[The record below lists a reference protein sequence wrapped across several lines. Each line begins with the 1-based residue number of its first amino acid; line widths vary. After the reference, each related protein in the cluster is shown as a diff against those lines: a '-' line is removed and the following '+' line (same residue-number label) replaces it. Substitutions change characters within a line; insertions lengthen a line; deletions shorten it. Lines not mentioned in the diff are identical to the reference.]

1 MARRTKKEMQ
11 EKEDSQLLDECIDHQ
26 AQSAKMLE
34 TVSSTWDEKEAMLIG
49 KLEDSLSKKAK
60 SKIFDPRLSTIVFER
75 ASRVMAQNPK
85 GKAMAVSSDDIGKN
99 ALMNLYLKHI
109 VSKDNEQ
116 FSHLVKLRMLDL
128 YSLVYGSMFG
138 LVSWRVNMKN
148 GYIGPSTYII
158 PIRDAFPQPGI
169 RNVNDADWFNVRTW
183 LSVDALK
190 NVDGEVWKK
199 DNIAA
204 LIEQLKKEKS
214 EGDKP
219 KDGKNDRSYVERTY
233 YPSNTGDTV
242 FPRIEVFTE
251 YRGDKWIT
259 WTPQRT
265 NSKTSKPFILRVL
278 NDPYPEE
285 MLPIVA
291 KHCFPLIDSP
301 ISLGEFERGK
311 TLQYAINSLINL
323 YFDGVKYSIFPP
335 LAINADKVVPSSIK
349 WGAGERW
356 FMENPNVDVQPV
368 ALSPRGIDTFN
379 STYGFLLSALYNQ
392 SGSSEVSPTGKTDS
406 SLGKT
411 PQAIRFQANKE
422 SARDNWDKMMIEET
436 VREIYTR
443 FIALATSKLESSV
456 AIRLFGPEI
465 EEIKKTNPDVVELFK
480 SGRGQVK
487 ISKKAISGQY
497 DFELETG
504 STMAPN
510 LEGEREDITDIL
522 KSVLENGAIQQS
534 LAVENQQVNVGE
546 LFRRWLTVKGIKDVD
561 KIITAKMGEP
571 SLAPNVAPQEAQGQV
586 IPNVVPATEEPV
598 TPPEEITPEAPAVE
612 LQDPD
617 IRALAE
623 RMRGGINGIPPIK

>member
-11 EKEDSQLLDECIDHQ
+11 EKEDLQLLDECIDHQ

-85 GKAMAVSSDDIGKN
+85 GKALAVSSDDIGKN
-99 ALMNLYLKHI
+99 ALMNLYLKHV

-128 YSLVYGSMFG
+128 YSLVYGSMFS
-138 LVSWRVNMKN
+138 LVSWRVNMKS

-169 RNVNDADWFNVRTW
+169 RNVNDADWFDVRTW
-183 LSVDALK
+183 LSAGVLK
-190 NVDGEVWKK
+190 NVDGEVWRGG
-199 DNIAA
+199 NIAA

-233 YPSNTGDTV
+233 YPSNTGDAA
-242 FPRIEVFTE
+242 FPRLEVFTE
-251 YRGDKWIT
+251 YRGNKWIT

-411 PQAIRFQANKE
+411 PQAVRFQANKE
-422 SARDNWDKMMIEET
+422 SARDNWDKMMVEET

-465 EEIKKTNPDVVELFK
+465 EEIKKTNPDVVELFN

-510 LEGEREDITDIL
+510 LEGEREDVTDIL

-534 LAVENQQVNVGE
+534 LAAENQQVNVGE

-561 KIITAKMGEP
+561 KIITQKMAEP

-586 IPNVVPATEEPV
+586 IPNVVPATEEPT
-598 TPPEEITPEAPAVE
+598 TPPLEPTPEVPTVE
-612 LQDPD
+612 IQDPD
-617 IRALAE
+617 IRALSE
-623 RMRGGINGIPPIK
+623 RMRGGMNGIPPIK

>member
-199 DNIAA
+199 DNIAS

-233 YPSNTGDTV
+233 YPSNTGDAV
-242 FPRIEVFTE
+242 FPRLEVFTE

-422 SARDNWDKMMIEET
+422 SARDNWDKMMVEET

-480 SGRGQVK
+480 SGRGQVN
-487 ISKKAISGQY
+487 ISKKAIAGQY

-534 LAVENQQVNVGE
+534 LAAENQQVNVGE

-561 KIITAKMGEP
+561 KIITAKLVEP

-586 IPNVVPATEEPV
+586 IPNVVPATEETV

-612 LQDPD
+612 LRDPD
-617 IRALAE
+617 IRALSE
-623 RMRGGINGIPPIK
+623 RMRGGMNGIPPIK